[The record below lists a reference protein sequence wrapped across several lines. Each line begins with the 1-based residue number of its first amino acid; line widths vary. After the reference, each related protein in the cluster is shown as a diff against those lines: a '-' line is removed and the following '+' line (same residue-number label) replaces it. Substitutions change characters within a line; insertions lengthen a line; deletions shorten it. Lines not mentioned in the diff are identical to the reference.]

1 MPYYSVGSEPERLKS
16 KLKSF
21 FEQLDSFY
29 PDKVVVGLHNK
40 HKKLGER
47 LTKLYRE
54 AGYESG
60 NAMLEAYGYS
70 CEKTKRSKKTDE
82 DKAKE
87 KAELIDEL
95 KRRIN
100 GDIRFKTIASIME
113 AFPDLGKAIV
123 NTHLTRQDLI
133 NAKLITTS
141 DDQLEQL
148 KAIIGK
154 HKNKLPI
161 YSVDDIEKNYP
172 ETAELMD
179 QLKNVKNIKNLLIT
193 NGILSK
199 KPVKKKA
206 IEKNVTTGT
215 ERSGYGDMAY
225 EIPYEYGI
233 STSKFLAK
241 REKVFPKGKLGH
253 ALKLIKEILDEIG
266 VKPNEGMVSEEMF
279 DSELLRKMQFAA
291 AEAGYISAKRLLMAY
306 GYEVSN
312 KRSQLTAMVKIID
325 DEKKSS
331 TQKSEDDIRV
341 EYASLLP
348 VTTEIIDYSGKTF
361 VLSGYFSDNY
371 YDKLNEIIPKKGG
384 VIRSSISGKTDY
396 IVIYGVNSLTRKFEE
411 AVSQKDNKNHV
422 ISLVFFE
429 DIAVSL
435 GIRLDQHDKRNFDK
449 FKKNYPDYASLY
461 SNANLEFGTAE
472 LTGEYDEN

>member
-1 MPYYSVGSEPERLKS
+1 MPYYSVGNEPENLKS

-21 FEQLDSFY
+21 FEKLDSFY

-40 HKKLGER
+40 HKKLGEH

-60 NAMLEAYGYS
+60 NAMLEAYGYT

-113 AFPDLGKAIV
+113 AFPDLSKAIV

-141 DDQLEQL
+141 NDQIEQL
-148 KAIIGK
+148 KVIIDK

-161 YSVDDIEKNYP
+161 YSVDDIEKNFP
-172 ETAELMD
+172 ETAELMG
-179 QLKNVKNIKNLLIT
+179 QLKSVKNIKNLLIA

-199 KPVKKKA
+199 KPVKEK
-206 IEKNVTTGT
+206 IVEKNVSTSTK
-215 ERSGYGDMAY
+215 RFGYDDIAY
-225 EIPYEYGI
+225 ETRYEYGI
-233 STSKFLAK
+233 TSSMFLKK
-241 REKVFPKGKLGH
+241 REKVFPNGKLGH
-253 ALKLIKEILDEIG
+253 ALKLIKEILGEIE
-266 VKPNEGMVSEEMF
+266 VATNKGMIKEEMF
-279 DSELLRKMQFAA
+279 APEFIRKMQFAA
-291 AEAGYISAKRLLMAY
+291 AEAGFISAKRLLMAY

-312 KRSQLTAMVKIID
+312 ERSQLTAIVKIID
-325 DEKKSS
+325 DEMKSDV
-331 TQKSEDDIRV
+331 QESEDDIRV

-348 VTTEIIDYSGKTF
+348 VTTEIADYTGKTF
-361 VLSGYFSDNY
+361 VLSGYFSDYY
-371 YDKLNEIIPKKGG
+371 YDKLYENITEKGG

-396 IVIYGVNSLTRKFEE
+396 IVIYGVNSLTRKFED

-435 GIRLDQHDKRNFDK
+435 GIRLDQYDKRDFEK
-449 FKKNYPDYASLY
+449 FKKKHPDYDKLY
-461 SNANLEFGTAE
+461 YNADTDFGVAE
-472 LTGEYDEN
+472 LTGEYDDN